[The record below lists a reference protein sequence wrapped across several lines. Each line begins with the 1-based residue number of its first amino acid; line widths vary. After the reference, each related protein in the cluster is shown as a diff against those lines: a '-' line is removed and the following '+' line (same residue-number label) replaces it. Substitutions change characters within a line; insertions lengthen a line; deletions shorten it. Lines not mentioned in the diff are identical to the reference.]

1 MIFCFFIIYDIV
13 VSVLIVLY
21 LPIYIGKRKINPAAW
36 LEKLSCVFLPRS
48 FSKPAI
54 WIQAVS
60 VGEVLAIRK
69 LVNKLK
75 SSRPDLRIVISTTTL
90 TGRAVANKLYGVT
103 RAEVIFFPF
112 DISFVLVR
120 VIKRIRPV
128 VFVAIETELWPN
140 LFYRLKLRNVPIV
153 ILNARIS
160 DKAYNRYKKIK
171 FFTGKIL
178 AMCSCIGAQNDF
190 YRARFLS
197 LGARDSRT
205 ILSGNMKFDSLE
217 ADPLKVEGLRRR
229 YAPRLKPNGSMLLI
243 AASTH
248 NPEERIVLDIYKGLM
263 EDFNLRLL
271 IAPRHPQRVKEIA
284 KEIISFGFQPVI
296 ISKLKQP
303 CSKPA
308 YRQGRSALE
317 QVLNNPVTVD
327 KFGKKIVFILDTVG
341 ELFYFYSLGD
351 ICFVGGS
358 LVNYG
363 GHNILE
369 PMYFAKP
376 TLFGPYM
383 SNFLDIKEAAIR
395 HQAAIGV
402 KDKQDLK
409 NNIINLLNNHQ
420 LCRKLSENCL
430 SIFSRQ
436 HNILENN
443 GDVVLRFARR

>member
-21 LPIYIGKRKINPAAW
+21 LPIYIGKRKINLTAW
-36 LEKLSCVFLPRS
+36 LEKLFCVFSPRS
-48 FSKPAI
+48 FDKPAI

-60 VGEVLAIRK
+60 VGEVLVIRK

-90 TGRAVANKLYGVT
+90 TGRAVANKLYGGT
-103 RAEVIFFPF
+103 RVEVIFFPF

-120 VIKRIRPV
+120 FIKRISPV

-140 LFYRLKLRNVPIV
+140 LFYRLKLRNIPIV

-178 AMCSCIGAQNDF
+178 AMCSCIGAQNEF

-197 LGARDSRT
+197 LGARDSRI

-217 ADPLKVEGLRRR
+217 ADPIKVEGLRRR
-229 YAPRLKPNGSMLLI
+229 YAPCLKPNSSMLLV

-248 NPEERIVLDIYKGLM
+248 NPEERIVLEIYKDLM

-271 IAPRHPQRVKEIA
+271 IAPRHPQRVKELA
-284 KEIISFGFQPVI
+284 KEIISSGFQPVV
-296 ISKLKQP
+296 ISKIKEP
-303 CSKPA
+303 CSKP
-308 YRQGRSALE
+308 ALE
-317 QVLNNPVTVD
+317 QVLNNSVTVD
-327 KFGKKIVFILDTVG
+327 KPSQKIVFILDTVG

-358 LVNYG
+358 LINHG

-383 SNFLDIKEAAIR
+383 NNFLDIEEMAIR
-395 HQAAIGV
+395 HQAAIRV

-409 NNIINLLNNHQ
+409 SNIINLLNNHQ

-430 SIFSRQ
+430 SIFSQQ

-443 GDVVLRFARR
+443 ADVVLRFARR